1 MPIALRRTE
10 SIPDVVVVEPQVI
23 PDARGKFFESYRQ
36 DVFNQF
42 GIHVQFVQD
51 NYSYSSFKGSVRGL
65 HYQIPPHAQAK
76 LIHVL
81 RGKIY
86 DVAVDLRRASPTFG
100 KHVAV
105 ELSEQ
110 NHWALYIPEGF
121 AHGFQTLE
129 DDTAV
134 LYKVSRFYAPHHE
147 RGVRWNDPAL
157 GIQWPG
163 PPPSTPQQLTDR
175 DRQYPLL
182 KEAVYFP

>member
-1 MPIALRRTE
+1 MPIALRATE
-10 SIPDVVVVEPQVI
+10 IPEVLVVEPQVF
-23 PDARGKFFESYRQ
+23 PDARGIFFETYRQ
-36 DVFNQF
+36 DAFEQH
-42 GIHVQFVQD
+42 GIRVQFVQD

-65 HYQIPPHAQAK
+65 HYQVPPNAQAK
-76 LIHVL
+76 LVHVI
-81 RGKIY
+81 RGKMY

-105 ELSEQ
+105 ELSDQ

-129 DDTAV
+129 DDTV
-134 LYKVSRFYAPHHE
+134 VIYKVSRFYSRGAE

-163 PPPSTPQQLTDR
+163 PQPNAPQQLSER
-175 DRQYPLL
+175 DLRYPAL
-182 KEAVYFP
+182 KDAALFP